1 MSKLGSA
8 LYLLFYTPY
17 LIVRRIWM
25 QLVALAI
32 MFGFGTVVFMYF
44 QHLDFLTALLGS
56 VSTIT
61 TIGLYAPNLVT
72 IPPLEKIL
80 LIVIFI
86 VSVGLAASIVQ
97 STVSAAVRK
106 EILAEEASKLKAKT
120 MKGHVIVGG
129 YKFLGKYV
137 VDYLRELG
145 LDFVVLVR
153 DQTQLDA
160 LRKDNIP
167 ALGAPITHTYEVLRE
182 ASVEKAS
189 TIITT
194 FDDDGDNLLMILNA
208 KKLNPNIRV
217 VSIVN
222 DKELVEGAKTAG
234 ADVVVVPSELIGN
247 VLALSAISDEV
258 EGVFLNNSLGF
269 RHIASFNVE
278 RDGVDYK
285 DLKGICPIL
294 FVKRGDEI
302 IYDLE
307 GKTLKKGDVVYVLTD
322 HNSLEAFRE
331 KIGLINAKSVDYKA

>member
-8 LYLLFYTPY
+8 LYLLFYAPY
-17 LIVRRIWM
+17 LIIKRIWI
-25 QLVALAI
+25 QLLALVV
-32 MFGFGTVVFMYF
+32 MFGFGTFIFMYF

-72 IPPLEKIL
+72 IPAIEKVL
-80 LIVIFI
+80 LIAIFI
-86 VSVGLAASIVQ
+86 ISVGLAASIVQ

-120 MKGHVIVGG
+120 MSGHVIVAG

-137 VDYLRELG
+137 VEYLKELG

-153 DQTQLDA
+153 DESQLDA

-167 ALGAPITHTYEVLRE
+167 AFGAPVTHIYEALRE
-182 ASVEKAS
+182 AGIAKAS
-189 TIITT
+189 TVIST

-208 KKLNPNIRV
+208 KKLNPTLRI
-217 VSIVN
+217 VSVVN
-222 DKELVEGAKTAG
+222 DKELIEGAKIAG
-234 ADVVVVPSELIGN
+234 ADVVVVPSELIAN

-269 RHIASFNVE
+269 RHVASFLVE
-278 RDGVDYK
+278 KDGVDYK
-285 DLKGICPIL
+285 DIKGICPIL
-294 FVKRGDEI
+294 FVKRGNEV

-307 GKTLKKGDVVYVLTD
+307 GKTLRGGDRVYVLTD

-331 KIGLINAKSVDYKA
+331 KIGAINAKSG